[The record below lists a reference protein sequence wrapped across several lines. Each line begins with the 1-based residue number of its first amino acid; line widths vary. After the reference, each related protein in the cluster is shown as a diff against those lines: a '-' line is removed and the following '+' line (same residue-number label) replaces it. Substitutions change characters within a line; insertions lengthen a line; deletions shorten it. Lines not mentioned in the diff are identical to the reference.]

1 MANNQSIQF
10 LRGTAARKA
19 EVGNSTKL
27 LAGQPFFEKDT
38 NRLYVGDGE
47 KNLDALAAINGS
59 YYDTI
64 ISTQAEFES
73 WYTQLESGSY
83 TGHSVLI
90 MEGSYKKKGSKP
102 IEIPEGTFVLEGV
115 GKVHIEL
122 ESYDYSTKTPGV
134 IRYSGT
140 AANADHRIINI
151 EASAPGT
158 ASTIFYGLH
167 NLINCKVSFGYTGFD
182 SCENLLNCGVSLYN
196 TYGFKHCSYLTNCSC
211 IAYSSGNPSGTGF
224 YMCSNLVDCVVKGGL
239 QPIAFSECS
248 NLVGCIGEA
257 NNYQGQ
263 GCAFQYCK
271 GLTNCSGK
279 AAGMGT
285 SYVFYGGSIF
295 SNCWVSEP
303 LDPYDSHKKAW
314 GGSSTSVCT
323 ETCPEYSLE

>member
-38 NRLYVGDGE
+38 NKLYVGDGE

-59 YYDTI
+59 YYDTV
-64 ISTQAEFES
+64 ISNQAEFET
-73 WYTQLESGSY
+73 WCNQLNAGSY
-83 TGHSVLI
+83 TGHSVLFL
-90 MEGSYKKKGSKP
+90 EGTYKKQGTEP
-102 IEIPEGTFVLEGV
+102 IEIPEGPFVICGS
-115 GKVHIEL
+115 GKVLITAN
-122 ESYDYSTKTPGV
+122 YDYSAQTPGV

-140 AANADHRIINI
+140 ASNADHRIVNI
-151 EASAPGT
+151 T
-158 ASTIFYGLH
+158 AHVVDDAGVFFYGIH
-167 NLINCKVSFGYTGFD
+167 NLINCTVTYAGYTGF
-182 SCENLLNCGVSLYN
+182 SNCEHLLNCTVMSHHMGA
-196 TYGFKHCSYLTNCSC
+196 GFDHCNYLTNCSC
-211 IAYSSGNPSGTGF
+211 ISSDLDPQGVGF
-224 YMCSNLVDCVVKGGL
+224 SMCSNLVDCTVTGGL
-239 QPIAFSECS
+239 QPVAFSECS

-263 GCAFQYCK
+263 GYAFQNCK

-303 LDPYDSHKKAW
+303 LDPYNSRKKAW
-314 GGSSTSVCT
+314 GGSSTAVCT